1 MTRHWGL
8 SSRTAF
14 DGGTNPQSGSHG
26 DRYASPNIIRFPAPS
41 LPANSELPLGA
52 PLLIRDDICA
62 LCAMGIVVICICA
75 AIGLL
80 LFAGSE
86 IFDLFDLG

>member
-1 MTRHWGL
+1 MRNFGVTRPAVTAGVHPL
-8 SSRTAF
+8 PASRAPDTQC
-14 DGGTNPQSGSHG
+14 DNL
-26 DRYASPNIIRFPAPS
+26 IRFPAPS

-80 LFAGSE
+80 LFAGFE
-86 IFDLFDLG
+86 VFDLFDLG